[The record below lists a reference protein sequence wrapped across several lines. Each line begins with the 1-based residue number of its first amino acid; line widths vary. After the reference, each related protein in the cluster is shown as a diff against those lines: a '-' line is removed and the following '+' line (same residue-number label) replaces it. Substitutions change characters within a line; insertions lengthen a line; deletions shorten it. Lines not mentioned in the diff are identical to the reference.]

1 MKVGR
6 RQVMKIKCRLPSAT
20 GVDGAIVGRRI
31 D

>member
-6 RQVMKIKCRLPSAT
+6 GRQVMAIKCRLPSAT
-20 GVDGAIVGRRI
+20 GVAVGSVA